1 MNMRIGFIAS
11 LVLNV
16 MLVALI
22 FMVKKNATGQ
32 AQEYGRNIK
41 NAAEKWV
48 GETKDKYENN
58 TVLWTMISEIQNSA
72 DKSKA
77 AVKRLA
83 DSKKRPR
90 CERKPCED
98 DAARFATEI
107 SNAAGK
113 KSVKVGWDGYFFL
126 VKYDDKDAF
135 AGIDYSGILEGAVIP
150 GVEEA
155 IPTEE

>member
-1 MNMRIGFIAS
+1 MNMRNGLIAS

-32 AQEYGRNIK
+32 AQEYVRKVNS
-41 NAAEKWV
+41 AAVKVV

-58 TVLWTMISEIQNSA
+58 TVLWAMISEIQNSA

-90 CERKPCED
+90 CEGKPCQD
-98 DAARFATEI
+98 DAARFSTEI

-113 KSVKVGWDGYFFL
+113 KSVKVGWGGYFFL

-135 AGIDYSGILEGAVIP
+135 VGIDYAGILESAPIP
-150 GVEEA
+150 EPEAA